1 MQTDYLLNTIIAMVR
16 ANPNDT
22 ALGAKVRAII
32 APIIQEQSP
41 TSGPEQPRQLL
52 KD

>member
-1 MQTDYLLNTIIAMVR
+1 MQTDYLLSTIIAMVK
-16 ANPNDT
+16 ANPNDAT
-22 ALGAKVRAII
+22 LGAKVRAII

-41 TSGPEQPRQLL
+41 NTTTPKQLL